1 MTDRR
6 FVQSNLDTGYSR
18 HGQRS
23 RGSAA
28 SRCGCSTGFSSI
40 MEVWLANA
48 AYGDHLGHMGLVLTI
63 ITCLMGSSGT
73 QSKLWGEGDWHGR
86 TGG

>member
-1 MTDRR
+1 
-6 FVQSNLDTGYSR
+6 
-18 HGQRS
+18 
-23 RGSAA
+23 
-28 SRCGCSTGFSSI
+28 

-73 QSKLWGEGDWHGR
+73 KQTLGGGGLARPHGWLVHYYCD
-86 TGG
+86 